1 MVSNWE
7 EEKRPAK
14 NHLAENSDERPG
26 RIGSKA
32 QDKVEWR
39 RLIAALCS
47 SQDEKDEWVSEWVRR
62 LSYQRV

>member
-14 NHLAENSDERPG
+14 NHLAENSDQRPG
-26 RIGSKA
+26 GIGSKA

-47 SQDEKDEWVSEWVRR
+47 SRDEKDEWMSE
-62 LSYQRV
+62 